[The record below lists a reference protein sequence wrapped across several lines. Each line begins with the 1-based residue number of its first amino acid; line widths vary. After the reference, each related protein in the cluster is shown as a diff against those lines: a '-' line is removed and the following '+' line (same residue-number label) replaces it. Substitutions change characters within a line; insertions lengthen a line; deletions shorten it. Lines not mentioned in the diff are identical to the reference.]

1 MSLNAMLSPQRGTGQ
16 ENKKSQQFISAPS
29 ILQGSGDCRGG
40 SPPSAPSAARS
51 LIVHPEVPSHISGPP
66 PLGPPS
72 TVGRAPRDPQSATRR
87 PGRAV
92 PSSRAG
98 QERNP
103 ESGKATQRTNA
114 SLGCFCWFCFFFFVV
129 GFFFSSIHF
138 FMKTA
143 PRVLRPTGCQ
153 KETEQKTKTKDK
165 KNLALLS
172 SRLSEIS
179 SCSIEGS
186 GF

>member
-1 MSLNAMLSPQRGTGQ
+1 MPLNATLSPQRGTGQ

-129 GFFFSSIHF
+129 GFFFFLNSFFYENSSQSPATNR
-138 FMKTA
+138 MPKGNRTENKNK
-143 PRVLRPTGCQ
+143 RQ
-153 KETEQKTKTKDK
+153 KKPGSPF
-165 KNLALLS
+165 LS
-172 SRLSEIS
+172 IV
-179 SCSIEGS
+179 
-186 GF
+186 